1 METTRSQ
8 NLFVRFF
15 SRKEIALVLRLVL
28 GVVFVWASIHKV
40 QHPELLAATS
50 RTYEII
56 PVSLSNLF
64 AIFLAWSELFAGVFL
79 IMGVF
84 TRQAALV
91 VALLLAMF
99 IIAISATL
107 VRGIVIDCGCFDEKG
122 HPVDFILLARNLLLI
137 LAAFLVYRFDRGYLS
152 LPLKRR
158 AG

>member
-1 METTRSQ
+1 MESTQPQ
-8 NLFVRFF
+8 NPLIRFL
-15 SRKEIALVLRLVL
+15 SRKEIVLVLRLLL

-50 RTYEII
+50 RSYEII

-79 IMGVF
+79 ILGVF
-84 TRQAALV
+84 TRPSALV

-99 IIAISATL
+99 IIAICATL
-107 VRGIVIDCGCFDEKG
+107 VRGIIIDCGCFEEEG
-122 HPVDFILLARNLLLI
+122 HPVDVALLIRNFLLI
-137 LAAFLVYRFDRGYLS
+137 LTAFLVYRFDRGYLS

-158 AG
+158 GG